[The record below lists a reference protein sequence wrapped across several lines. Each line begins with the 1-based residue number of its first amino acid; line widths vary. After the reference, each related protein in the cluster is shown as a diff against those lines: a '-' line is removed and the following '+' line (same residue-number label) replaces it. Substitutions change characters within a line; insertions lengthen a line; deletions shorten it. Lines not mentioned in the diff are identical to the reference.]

1 MVDKRQDAWKLG
13 AGWNDTFLWYAKAII
28 ELKKLPIT
36 DRRSW
41 RYLAAMHQFD
51 RDHWIDLGLITAA
64 TQLPPA
70 SDTNRAWNQC
80 QHSSYYFLPWHRG
93 YLFRFEQIIAATIVS
108 INGPPG
114 WKLPYWNYLDDT
126 SPNSRKIP
134 EAFLLQNLPA
144 SEGGARNPLEDV
156 PRFGQKVLGPE
167 PALGIDDIDLDAMR
181 FRDFTGTVS
190 FGGSRTLFSNPEV
203 GVRGQ
208 LENSPHGSVHVLVGG
223 APPANPGAGYLSS
236 FDTAGLDP
244 LFWLHHCNI
253 DRLWAAWMTKAGVRM
268 ESGMQWLDGPSNRTF
283 VVPKVDGS
291 GLETFTSRDT
301 LMGGK
306 FFVDYDDIHAGTGVP
321 PAVVGGPPG
330 PPPGGAPPG
339 GGPAVVIAQGPSAM
353 ADPEVI
359 GANSEK
365 LVLGNKPADTS
376 VKMTPVA
383 GGAVVAQMGPAAP
396 AAEKGK
402 RLYLKLE
409 NIRGAST
416 AGGLKAYVN
425 LPAGNDGDK
434 NHVAGSAAL
443 FGLSSA
449 SKPDGAH
456 GGNGITLVFDIT
468 DLARRLV
475 DKGDFDPANLRVKV
489 VAAHAG
495 GDADPVTIDRVSVL
509 RD

>member
-13 AGWNDTFLWYAKAII
+13 SGWNDTFLWYAKAVI

-51 RDHWIDLGLITAA
+51 RDRWIDLGIISDT
-64 TQLPPA
+64 TQLPPD
-70 SDTNRAWNQC
+70 SDTDRAWNQC

-93 YLFRFEQIIAATIVS
+93 YLARFEQIIAATIVS
-108 INGPPG
+108 IGGPAG

-126 SPNSRKIP
+126 NPNSRKIP
-134 EAFLLQNLPA
+134 EAFLLQNLPP
-144 SEGGARNPLEDV
+144 SEGGTRNPLQDV

-167 PALGIDDIDLDAMR
+167 PLLNIDDIDLGAMR
-181 FRDFTGTVS
+181 FRDFTGSVS

-208 LENSPHGSVHVLVGG
+208 LENSPHGLVHVLVGG
-223 APPANPGAGYLSS
+223 APPANPDAGYLSS

-253 DRLWAAWMTKAGVRM
+253 DRLWAAWMTKPGVRM

-283 VVPKVDGS
+283 VVPKADGS

-301 LMGGK
+301 LTGGK
-306 FFVDYDDIHAGTGVP
+306 FSVEYDDLHAGTGVP
-321 PAVVGGPPG
+321 PAPV
-330 PPPGGAPPG
+330 GAPPVVLVQG
-339 GGPAVVIAQGPSAM
+339 AVAM

-365 LVLGNKPADTS
+365 LVLGDKPADTS
-376 VKMTPVA
+376 VKITPVA
-383 GGAVVAQMGPAAP
+383 GGAVVAAMGPAAP
-396 AAEKGK
+396 AAEKDK

-425 LPAGNDGDK
+425 LPPGQAAGDQ

-495 GDADPVTIDRVSVL
+495 GEADPITIDRVSVL